1 MSKKTKW
8 ISLVLAGAMCAVLA
22 AGCGQGEQSESAST
36 PSPAAAPTTITSKQ
50 DTVGPVASQPPAASP
65 SDSSSEYADFKT
77 GLKQLQIQG
86 NFMPPMSLDGIDP
99 LNDKVIALTFD
110 DGPHETLTPK
120 LLDILKENEVVAT
133 FFVVGTNV
141 EKYPD
146 IVKRTYEEGN
156 EIGTHSW
163 NHPDYDT
170 WKGLSASDKLEQ
182 YRKANDAIEAATG
195 LRTMFDR
202 PPGGTM
208 TEDEAKAIGREQII
222 WSQDP
227 KDWVKA
233 NRDPDTIYTNV
244 IEGGDGSQ
252 KTGPE
257 GYVADGGVILSH
269 DIHATTVEAYD
280 KIIKELKNQ
289 GYKFVTI
296 TQMMQIAEIRG
307 GDVKY
312 KFYNAP
318 TAEQEA
324 QASASASATSGENE

>member
-1 MSKKTKW
+1 
-8 ISLVLAGAMCAVLA
+8 MCVMLA
-22 AGCGQGEQSESAST
+22 AGCGKGKQGEASPV
-36 PSPAAAPTTITSKQ
+36 PSPEAVPTTITSKQ
-50 DTVGPVASQPPAASP
+50 DAVGPVASSTPEASP
-65 SDSSSEYADFKT
+65 SVGNSEYADYKT
-77 GLKQLQIQG
+77 GLKQLQING
-86 NFMPPMSLDGIDP
+86 NFMPPKSLDGIDP

-110 DGPHETLTPK
+110 DGPNETLTPK

-141 EKYPD
+141 QKYPD

-163 NHPDYDT
+163 NHPDYDA
-170 WKGLSASDKLEQ
+170 WKALSASDKLEQ
-182 YRKANDAIEAATG
+182 YSKANEAIEAATG
-195 LRTMFDR
+195 LRAMIDR
-202 PPGGTM
+202 PPGGSM
-208 TEDEAKAIGREQII
+208 TEEQAQAIGREQVI

-233 NRDPDTIYTNV
+233 NRDPDTVYNNV

-269 DIHATTVEAYD
+269 DIHATTVDAYD
-280 KIIKELKNQ
+280 RIIKELKNQ

-307 GDVKY
+307 GDIKY
-312 KFYNAP
+312 KFYYAP
-318 TAEQEA
+318 AADKEKQSEETPDS
-324 QASASASATSGENE
+324 SASPSQQATE